1 MFSINSILFGNLAD
15 IYILDYLI
23 YNYFEEYLYTL
34 LKKNGHEKILF
45 WTNDLFSFDSGSI
58 NTFFPKDKK
67 TELKKGPLGS
77 INLYR
82 KKELVLEKDLICFLN
97 ILNNKDLAKE
107 KITIVF
113 KDIHKLIAKYDN
125 DSLNEGFEKL
135 LENNKS
141 NIFFAFSEK
150 TKEAVLKIIDKYKL
164 DFLDN
169 IDEKNYIEI
178 KYPNKK
184 DIIDFFNYKRVCEK
198 IFINMELVES
208 KVDNYLIEKKQLSD
222 IISEIGKYNFI
233 L

>member
-1 MFSINSILFGNLAD
+1 MFSTNSILFGNLAD
-15 IYILDYLI
+15 IYILDYLV
-23 YNYFEEYLYTL
+23 YNSFEEYLYKL
-34 LKKNGHEKILF
+34 LKKSGHEKILF
-45 WTNDLFSFDSGSI
+45 WTNDLFSFDSESI

-77 INLYR
+77 VNLYK

-97 ILNNKDLAKE
+97 ILSNEDLVKE

-113 KDIHKLIAKYDN
+113 KDIYKLIAKYDN
-125 DSLNEGFEKL
+125 DFLNEGFKKL

-141 NIFFAFSEK
+141 NIFFIFTEE
-150 TKEAVLKIIDKYKL
+150 TKEAVFKIIEEYKL

-198 IFINMELVES
+198 ISINMELVEN
-208 KVDNYLIEKKQLSD
+208 KVDNYLREKKRLSD
-222 IISEIGKYNFI
+222 IFSEIGNYNFI